1 MGLDMFL
8 KRINRNYF
16 ISLNGKFDSND
27 IYENSVEVG
36 YWRKAVE
43 IHRWFVDAVQG
54 GKDNCEYYEVSKEKL
69 ETLLNLCK
77 KAKASTKDVE
87 YNERYLSNIEKTIKI
102 LEEVLAKTDFE
113 QEVIL
118 YCSCW

>member
-8 KRINRNYF
+8 KKINRNYF
-16 ISLNGKFDSND
+16 VSLNGKFDSND

-36 YWRKAVE
+36 YWRRADE
-43 IHRWFVDAVQG
+43 IHRWFIDAVQG
-54 GKDNCEYYEVSKEKL
+54 GKDNCEYYEVNKEKL

-118 YCSCW
+118 YCGCW